1 MNKRRNE
8 QKKNRTKTTPIEIDK
23 ISQAAAAVRHHR
35 KVKCIQCLTFVRE
48 DYLNGGL
55 GFHCQIDFDF
65 NLLYFPPKTLKIT
78 I

>member
-8 QKKNRTKTTPIEIDK
+8 PKKNRTKTTPIELDK
-23 ISQAAAAVRHHR
+23 ISQAGAVVSHHR

-65 NLLYFPPKTLKIT
+65 NLLYFPP
-78 I
+78 